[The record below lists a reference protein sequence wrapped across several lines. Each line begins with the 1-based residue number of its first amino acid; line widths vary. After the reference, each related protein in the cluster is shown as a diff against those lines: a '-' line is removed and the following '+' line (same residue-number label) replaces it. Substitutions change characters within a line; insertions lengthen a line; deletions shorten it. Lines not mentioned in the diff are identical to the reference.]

1 MGIYICILLSLICLS
16 ILIYSTFKSD
26 YKFRLIAKIFTSL
39 CFLLV
44 SLFSYLSNPINPK
57 YFFLIFIGL
66 IFSFIGDVLL
76 GINTKNHNIKTNL
89 FLSGGFAFS
98 ITHIFYSICFIT
110 LVGIH
115 IRDFIYAI
123 FISFILLS
131 TLICNKKLTIN
142 KYHLPGIIYCLI
154 ISFMLCKAISLIT
167 VNSLNLIA
175 KSLVIIG
182 ATLFIIYDYLLSLF
196 LLNKNCPKFISRLNL
211 ITYYLGQI
219 LIALSI
225 LYIA

>member
-154 ISFMLCKAISLIT
+154 I
-167 VNSLNLIA
+167 
-175 KSLVIIG
+175 G
-182 ATLFIIYDYLLSLF
+182 ATLFVISDYLLSLF

>member
-1 MGIYICILLSLICLS
+1 MLLDINIQFKIVIFAILSGIIIGFLFDIYREFRGVCKNK
-16 ILIYSTFKSD
+16 ILITIED
-26 YKFRLIAKIFTSL
+26 I
-39 CFLLV
+39 
-44 SLFSYLSNPINPK
+44 LFWI
-57 YFFLIFIGL
+57 
-66 IFSFIGDVLL
+66 
-76 GINTKNHNIKTNL
+76 
-89 FLSGGFAFS
+89 LSG
-98 ITHIFYSICFIT
+98 II
-110 LVGIH
+110 L
-115 IRDFIYAI
+115 IYAI

-182 ATLFIIYDYLLSLF
+182 ATLFVISDYLLSLF